1 MLGEILVGA
10 LAVVVAVL
18 VAVDFTRTKS
28 EAPHGYADGSV
39 AEARPRNTADTRGG
53 PPEAFLPADPVRRPD
68 SDPLA
73 AGRQQPRAGRPA
85 EHGSRKLKDWP
96 VRSRLL
102 LLVAIPVVA
111 VAVAAFCV
119 VRLVDVLQGTP
130 IHSATSSVRDRAIV
144 SAVLVAVVMVIVLAL
159 SLWLAVVAARSILS
173 PLYKLRAGA
182 LDVANVRLPDEIRRM
197 SENNGEGVPPG
208 IGPINV
214 DSADEIGDIARAV
227 NDMRT
232 EVLRLT
238 GHEGAL
244 QGKLD
249 AMFVNLSHRSQSL
262 VERQIRLIEDLE
274 QGEQDRERRVH
285 LFRMNRIAS
294 RMHRSSQ
301 NLLILAGHVPSSSW
315 SQQPIALV
323 NVVRAAMSEIEEYER
338 ISLAAQ
344 PDVAVRG
351 PAVNDV
357 VHLLAELAENATSFS
372 AADML
377 VDVSG
382 HPVNSGGVL
391 IDITDRGVG
400 MAEKELAYA
409 NWRLENP
416 PAADIN
422 VPKWMGLF
430 VVARLAARHGI
441 RIRLRQ
447 AEFGGLTALV
457 WLPDDI
463 LTRQGAA
470 TPRRG
475 SHGSATPAMANP
487 AMANPASV
495 NAASVNP
502 ASAALSR
509 DEAPVGAGHALAGTR
524 PTAVRSAEFASSR
537 EDIRDAS
544 LGRRFIADTGRRLGP
559 SATRPQP
566 VARAEVPAGVRLSG
580 PVRGQEAQPVA
591 GGAPG
596 GAFGTGP
603 SPSLPASGGN
613 ATSPFASSPLDT
625 TASVSH
631 TANPADGAVIVPPV
645 EDHPDSPKL
654 HIYDSVESHWFS
666 GARETLSS
674 SGRPAPAAA
683 GWSSPAD
690 EGWHAAEAA
699 DSPSSGGS
707 TGAGLPRRMPNTNL
721 IPGAIPSTET
731 VAPIRSATAARDRLA
746 GLQRGVSEARA
757 AASEAGNPG
766 HEDES

>member
-10 LAVVVAVL
+10 LVVVVAVL
-18 VAVDFTRTKS
+18 VAVDFSRTKS
-28 EAPHGYADGSV
+28 EAPHGHADGSV
-39 AEARPRNTADTRGG
+39 AEGRPVSTADTRGG
-53 PPEAFLPADPVRRPD
+53 PTEAFLAPGSGTGRRPD
-68 SDPLA
+68 SGPPA
-73 AGRQQPRAGRPA
+73 AGPQPPPGLTAG
-85 EHGSRKLKDWP
+85 HGGSRKLRDWP

-102 LLVAIPVVA
+102 LLAAVPAVA

-130 IHSATSSVRDRAIV
+130 IHSGTSSVRDRALV
-144 SAVLVAVVMVIVLAL
+144 SALVVVVVMVIVLAL
-159 SLWLAVVAARSILS
+159 ALWSAVVAARSILS

-182 LDVANVRLPDEIRRM
+182 LEK
-197 SENNGEGVPPG
+197 SGEGVPSVTA
-208 IGPINV
+208 PIDV

-227 NDMRT
+227 NEMRT
-232 EVLRLT
+232 EVVRLA
-238 GHEGAL
+238 GHEDAL

-274 QGEQDRERRVH
+274 QGEQDRERRAH

-301 NLLILAGHVPSSSW
+301 NLLILAGHVPSSGW

-323 NVVRAAMSEIEEYER
+323 NVVRAAVSEIEEYER
-338 ISLAAQ
+338 ISLAAL
-344 PDVAVRG
+344 PEIAVRG

-382 HPVNSGGVL
+382 HLMKSGGVL
-391 IDITDRGVG
+391 VDITDRGVG

-430 VVARLAARHGI
+430 VAARLAARHGI

-457 WLPDDI
+457 WLPDDV
-463 LTRQGAA
+463 LTPQGAA

-475 SHGSATPAMANP
+475 SHGGARPGSA
-487 AMANPASV
+487 SH
-495 NAASVNP
+495 S
-502 ASAALSR
+502 SAALSR
-509 DEAPVGAGHALAGTR
+509 DETPVGAGHAFAGNQV
-524 PTAVRSAEFASSR
+524 TAVRSAEFAPSR
-537 EDIRDAS
+537 DELRDAS
-544 LGRRFIADTGRRLGP
+544 VGQRFTADTGRRPGP

-566 VARAEVPAGVRLSG
+566 VARADAPTGVRLPG
-580 PVRGQEAQPVA
+580 PVRGQQAPSA
-591 GGAPG
+591 GMGSVG
-596 GAFGTGP
+596 ELFDTGP
-603 SPSLPASGGN
+603 SPSLPASG
-613 ATSPFASSPLDT
+613 
-625 TASVSH
+625 
-631 TANPADGAVIVPPV
+631 AVIVPPV
-645 EDHPDSPKL
+645 EDNPDSRGLP
-654 HIYDSVESHWFS
+654 IFDSIESHWFS
-666 GARETLSS
+666 VSRETLSS
-674 SGRPAPAAA
+674 SGPAAA
-683 GWSSPAD
+683 TATHWSSPAD

-707 TGAGLPRRMPNTNL
+707 TGAGLPRRTPRTNL
-721 IPGAIPSTET
+721 IPGAIPSPET
-731 VAPIRSATAARDRLA
+731 VAPARSAAAARDRLA

-757 AASEAGNPG
+757 AAREAGTAG
-766 HEDES
+766 HDDGS